1 MWRFMKMYALEIYT
15 VIAMLLITLVAMFMD
30 ELTVIQQFAVW
41 VSFLCILHEW
51 EEGRYPG
58 GFLDLMQKNM
68 LQRDL
73 DEETKKG
80 SRLVTAVFIYVMT
93 IVPFFFGDRIPMF
106 VVAAATFCIF
116 EGIIHVV
123 GIKIMQL
130 HKPYTP
136 GLVTAEIELVS
147 GVGMIV
153 WMAVNHV
160 GAWYDYTFGPFV
172 FIACFVCMQRT
183 LMSMVGGIGYK
194 DMLANIRRRFKNGNA
209 IAGDRYLEF

>member
-1 MWRFMKMYALEIYT
+1 MKHYALEIYT
-15 VIAMLLITLVAMFMD
+15 VVAMLLIALVAMFAG

-58 GFLDLMQKNM
+58 GFLNLIQANV
-68 LQRDL
+68 LQREL
-73 DEETKKG
+73 DEETKRG
-80 SRLVTAVFIYVMT
+80 SRLVTAVFIFAMT
-93 IVPFFFGDRIPMF
+93 IVPYFFGDCIPMF
-106 VVAAATFCIF
+106 VVASASFCIF

-123 GIKIMQL
+123 GIKIFSL
-130 HKPYTP
+130 KKPYTP

-147 GVGMIV
+147 GVCMIV
-153 WMAVNHV
+153 WLAVNHI

-172 FIACFVCMQRT
+172 FLACFVCMQRT

-194 DMLANIRRRFKNGNA
+194 DVLGNVKK
-209 IAGDRYLEF
+209 RLSRK

>member
-1 MWRFMKMYALEIYT
+1 MKHYALEIYT
-15 VIAMLLITLVAMFMD
+15 VVAMLLIALVAMFAG

-58 GFLDLMQKNM
+58 GFLNLIQANV
-68 LQRDL
+68 LQREL
-73 DEETKKG
+73 DEETKRG
-80 SRLVTAVFIYVMT
+80 SRLVTAVFIFAMT
-93 IVPFFFGDRIPMF
+93 IVPYFFGDRIPMF
-106 VVAAATFCIF
+106 VVASASFCIF

-123 GIKIMQL
+123 GIKIFSL
-130 HKPYTP
+130 KKPYTP

-147 GVGMIV
+147 GVCMIV
-153 WMAVNHV
+153 WLAVNHI

-172 FIACFVCMQRT
+172 FLACFVCMQRT

-194 DMLANIRRRFKNGNA
+194 DVLGNVKK
-209 IAGDRYLEF
+209 RLSRK

>member
-1 MWRFMKMYALEIYT
+1 MKHYALEIYT
-15 VIAMLLITLVAMFMD
+15 VVAMLLIALVAMFAG

-58 GFLDLMQKNM
+58 GFLNLIQANV
-68 LQRDL
+68 LQREL
-73 DEETKKG
+73 DEEAKRG
-80 SRLVTAVFIYVMT
+80 SRLVTAVFIFAMT
-93 IVPFFFGDRIPMF
+93 IVPYFFGDRIPMF
-106 VVAAATFCIF
+106 VVASASFCIF

-123 GIKIMQL
+123 GIKIFSL
-130 HKPYTP
+130 KKPYTP

-147 GVGMIV
+147 GVCMIV
-153 WMAVNHV
+153 WLAVNHI

-172 FIACFVCMQRT
+172 FLACFVCMQRT

-194 DMLANIRRRFKNGNA
+194 DVLGNVKK
-209 IAGDRYLEF
+209 RLSRK

>member
-1 MWRFMKMYALEIYT
+1 MKHYALEIYT
-15 VIAMLLITLVAMFMD
+15 VVAMLLIALVAMFAG

-58 GFLDLMQKNM
+58 GFLNLIQANV
-68 LQRDL
+68 LQREL
-73 DEETKKG
+73 DEETKRG
-80 SRLVTAVFIYVMT
+80 SRLVTAVFIFAMT
-93 IVPFFFGDRIPMF
+93 IVPYFFGDRIPMF
-106 VVAAATFCIF
+106 VVASASFCIF

-123 GIKIMQL
+123 GIKFFSL
-130 HKPYTP
+130 KKPYTP

-147 GVGMIV
+147 GVCMIV
-153 WMAVNHV
+153 WLAVNHI

-172 FIACFVCMQRT
+172 FLACFVCMQRT

-194 DMLANIRRRFKNGNA
+194 DVLGNVKK
-209 IAGDRYLEF
+209 RLSRK

>member
-1 MWRFMKMYALEIYT
+1 MKEQTSNSKKPGFMKHYALEIYT
-15 VIAMLLITLVAMFMD
+15 VVAMLLIALVAMFAG

-58 GFLDLMQKNM
+58 GFLNLIQAKV
-68 LQRDL
+68 LQREL
-73 DEETKKG
+73 DEETKRG
-80 SRLVTAVFIYVMT
+80 SRLVTAVFIFAMT
-93 IVPFFFGDRIPMF
+93 IVPYFFGDRIPMF
-106 VVAAATFCIF
+106 VVASASFCIF

-123 GIKIMQL
+123 GIKIFSL
-130 HKPYTP
+130 KKPYTP

-147 GVGMIV
+147 GVCMIV
-153 WMAVNHV
+153 WLAVNHI

-172 FIACFVCMQRT
+172 FLACFVCMQRT

-194 DMLANIRRRFKNGNA
+194 DVLGNVKK
-209 IAGDRYLEF
+209 RLSRK

>member
-1 MWRFMKMYALEIYT
+1 MKHYALEIYT
-15 VIAMLLITLVAMFMD
+15 VVAMFLIALVAMFAG

-58 GFLDLMQKNM
+58 GFLNLIQANV
-68 LQRDL
+68 LQREL
-73 DEETKKG
+73 DEETKRG
-80 SRLVTAVFIYVMT
+80 SRLVTAVFIFAMT
-93 IVPFFFGDRIPMF
+93 IVPYFFGDRIPMF
-106 VVAAATFCIF
+106 VVASASFCIF

-123 GIKIMQL
+123 GIKIFSL
-130 HKPYTP
+130 KKPYTP

-147 GVGMIV
+147 GVCMIV
-153 WMAVNHV
+153 WLAVNHI

-172 FIACFVCMQRT
+172 FLACFVCMQRT

-194 DMLANIRRRFKNGNA
+194 DVLGNVKK
-209 IAGDRYLEF
+209 RLSRK

>member
-1 MWRFMKMYALEIYT
+1 MYALEIYT

-58 GFLDLMQKNM
+58 GFLDLIQKNV
-68 LQRDL
+68 LQWDL

-93 IVPFFFGDRIPMF
+93 IVPFFFGDQIPMF
-106 VVAAATFCIF
+106 VVAPATFCIF
-116 EGIIHVV
+116 EGIIHIV
-123 GIKIMQL
+123 GIKIFGL
-130 HKPYTP
+130 KKPYTP

-147 GVGMIV
+147 GVYMIV

-183 LMSMVGGIGYK
+183 LMSMVGIGYK
-194 DMLANIRRRFKNGNA
+194 DVLANVRRRFAAK
-209 IAGDRYLEF
+209 

>member
-1 MWRFMKMYALEIYT
+1 MKEQTSNSKKPGFMKHYALEIYT
-15 VIAMLLITLVAMFMD
+15 VVAMLLIALVAMFAG

-58 GFLDLMQKNM
+58 GFLNLIQANV
-68 LQRDL
+68 LQREL
-73 DEETKKG
+73 DEETKRG
-80 SRLVTAVFIYVMT
+80 SRLVTAVFIFAMT
-93 IVPFFFGDRIPMF
+93 IVPYFLGDRIPMF
-106 VVAAATFCIF
+106 VVASASFCIF

-123 GIKIMQL
+123 GIKIFSL
-130 HKPYTP
+130 KKPYTP

-147 GVGMIV
+147 GVCMIV
-153 WMAVNHV
+153 WLAVNHI

-172 FIACFVCMQRT
+172 FLACFVCMQRT

-194 DMLANIRRRFKNGNA
+194 DVLGNVKK
-209 IAGDRYLEF
+209 RLSRK

>member
-1 MWRFMKMYALEIYT
+1 MKHYALEIYT
-15 VIAMLLITLVAMFMD
+15 VVAMLLIALVAMFAG

-58 GFLDLMQKNM
+58 GFLNLIQANV
-68 LQRDL
+68 LQREL
-73 DEETKKG
+73 DEETKRG
-80 SRLVTAVFIYVMT
+80 SRLVTAVFIFAMT
-93 IVPFFFGDRIPMF
+93 IVPYFFGDRIPMF
-106 VVAAATFCIF
+106 VVASASFCIF

-123 GIKIMQL
+123 GIKIFSL
-130 HKPYTP
+130 KKPYTP

-147 GVGMIV
+147 GVCMIV
-153 WMAVNHV
+153 WLAANHI

-172 FIACFVCMQRT
+172 FLACFVCMQRT

-194 DMLANIRRRFKNGNA
+194 DVLGNVKK
-209 IAGDRYLEF
+209 RLSRK

>member
-1 MWRFMKMYALEIYT
+1 MKEQTSNSKKPGFMKHYALEIYT
-15 VIAMLLITLVAMFMD
+15 VVAMLLIALVAMFAG

-58 GFLDLMQKNM
+58 GFLNLIQANV
-68 LQRDL
+68 LQREL
-73 DEETKKG
+73 DEETKRG
-80 SRLVTAVFIYVMT
+80 SRLVTAVFIFAMT
-93 IVPFFFGDRIPMF
+93 IVPYFFGDRIPMF
-106 VVAAATFCIF
+106 VVASASFCIF

-123 GIKIMQL
+123 GIKIFSL
-130 HKPYTP
+130 KKPYTP

-147 GVGMIV
+147 GVCMIV
-153 WMAVNHV
+153 WLAVNHI

-172 FIACFVCMQRT
+172 FLACFVCMQRT

-194 DMLANIRRRFKNGNA
+194 DVLGNVKK
-209 IAGDRYLEF
+209 RLSRK

>member
-1 MWRFMKMYALEIYT
+1 MKHYALEIYT
-15 VIAMLLITLVAMFMD
+15 VVAMLLIALVAMFAG

-58 GFLDLMQKNM
+58 GFLNLIQANL
-68 LQRDL
+68 LQREL
-73 DEETKKG
+73 DEETKRG
-80 SRLVTAVFIYVMT
+80 SRLVTAVFIFAMT
-93 IVPFFFGDRIPMF
+93 IVPYFFGDRIPMF
-106 VVAAATFCIF
+106 VVASASFCIF

-123 GIKIMQL
+123 GIKFFSL
-130 HKPYTP
+130 KKPYTP

-147 GVGMIV
+147 GVCMIV
-153 WMAVNHV
+153 WLAVNHI

-172 FIACFVCMQRT
+172 FLACFVCMQRT

-194 DMLANIRRRFKNGNA
+194 DVLGNVKK
-209 IAGDRYLEF
+209 RLSRK

>member
-1 MWRFMKMYALEIYT
+1 MKHYALEIYT
-15 VIAMLLITLVAMFMD
+15 VVAMLLIALVAMFAG

-58 GFLDLMQKNM
+58 GFLNLIQANV
-68 LQRDL
+68 LQREL
-73 DEETKKG
+73 DEETKRG
-80 SRLVTAVFIYVMT
+80 SRLVTAVFIFAMT
-93 IVPFFFGDRIPMF
+93 IVPYFFGDRIPMF
-106 VVAAATFCIF
+106 VVASASFCIF

-123 GIKIMQL
+123 GIKIFSL
-130 HKPYTP
+130 KKPYTP

-147 GVGMIV
+147 GVCMIV
-153 WMAVNHV
+153 WLAVNHI

-172 FIACFVCMQRT
+172 FLVCFVCMQRN

-194 DMLANIRRRFKNGNA
+194 DVLGNVKK
-209 IAGDRYLEF
+209 RLSRK

>member
-1 MWRFMKMYALEIYT
+1 MKHYALEIYT
-15 VIAMLLITLVAMFMD
+15 VVAMLLIALVAMFAG

-58 GFLDLMQKNM
+58 GFLNLIQANV
-68 LQRDL
+68 LQREL
-73 DEETKKG
+73 DEETKRG
-80 SRLVTAVFIYVMT
+80 SRLVTAVFIFAMT
-93 IVPFFFGDRIPMF
+93 IVPYFFGDRIPMF
-106 VVAAATFCIF
+106 VVASASFCIF

-123 GIKIMQL
+123 GIKIFSL
-130 HKPYTP
+130 KKPYTP

-147 GVGMIV
+147 GVCIIV
-153 WMAVNHV
+153 WLAVNHI

-172 FIACFVCMQRT
+172 FLACFVCMQRT

-194 DMLANIRRRFKNGNA
+194 DVLGNVKK
-209 IAGDRYLEF
+209 RLSRK